1 MSFVPTRMT
10 AVSLAAALCACC
22 ALSAC
27 APIVVAG
34 AAAGAALVVAD
45 RRSAGAQVDDES
57 IETKAAANANSQWG
71 GRIHLNVTSFNGIVL
86 LTGEAPDAPTRDA
99 IANMVKSLDRVRS
112 VQNEMVIAPNTPM
125 SSRTNDS
132 YITSKVKTRF
142 VEQNNF
148 PANRVKVVTERQVVY
163 LMGMVT
169 HTEADDATRI
179 ASTTTDVVRVVKVF
193 EYIN

>member
-1 MSFVPTRMT
+1 MT
-10 AVSLAAALCACC
+10 AIRNITAALAIATGASF

-34 AAAGAALVVAD
+34 AAAGAVLVAAD
-45 RRSAGAQVDDES
+45 RRSTGAQVDDQS
-57 IETKAAANANSQWG
+57 IEAKAAANANSQWG
-71 GRIHLNVTSFNGIVL
+71 DRIHLNVTSFNGVVL

-99 IANMVKSLDRVRS
+99 IANMVKSIDRVRS

-125 SSRTNDS
+125 SSRTNDT

-142 VEQNNF
+142 VEENRF

-163 LMGMVT
+163 LMGIVT
-169 HTEADDATRI
+169 RQEGDAAAQI
-179 ASTTTDVVRVVKVF
+179 AATTSDVVRVVKVF
-193 EYIN
+193 EYTTS

>member
-1 MSFVPTRMT
+1 MT
-10 AVSLAAALCACC
+10 VIRSITAASAVALCATF

-45 RRSAGAQVDDES
+45 RRSAGAQVDDQS
-57 IETKAAANANSQWG
+57 IETKAGANANSQWG
-71 GRIHLNVTSFNGIVL
+71 DRIHLNVTSFNGIVL
-86 LTGEAPDAPTRDA
+86 LTGEAPDVATRDA
-99 IANMVKSLDRVRS
+99 VGNMVKAVDRVRS
-112 VQNEMVIAPNTPM
+112 VQNEMVVAPNTPL

-142 VEQNNF
+142 VEENKF

-163 LMGMVT
+163 LMGIVT
-169 HTEADDATRI
+169 HTEADDAARI
-179 ASTTTDVVRVVKVF
+179 AATTTDVKRVVKVF
-193 EYIN
+193 EYTS